1 MSEHSYEEKTPVPV
15 CSPVGQATR
24 FISGVS
30 VTTFKVF
37 NTGQASIQL
46 WKELDWCVCPSPISA
61 IILCGSISR
70 YPSFSPS
77 KRYYLSNRLPD
88 VGFASSCGAK
98 LTNHV
103 SPPQETLD
111 LDVLLALLALT
122 CLATSFTTQSHG
134 LGCLGNRRRST
145 SSYLL

>member
-1 MSEHSYEEKTPVPV
+1 MCVSITHLCNYTLWVNLKVPQFFSFLKILLKLNPLPVV
-15 CSPVGQATR
+15 
-24 FISGVS
+24 
-30 VTTFKVF
+30 
-37 NTGQASIQL
+37 
-46 WKELDWCVCPSPISA
+46 E
-61 IILCGSISR
+61 
-70 YPSFSPS
+70 
-77 KRYYLSNRLPD
+77 
-88 VGFASSCGAK
+88 FASSGGAE

-103 SPPQETLD
+103 SLPQETLD